1 MLEIYALRLIIVIFL
16 MGVYWVMMKYD
27 LLNTYK
33 NYLLT
38 LYRPDTANTYYK
50 KLCTLF
56 DGQNFLDTAN
66 NLNIDKI
73 LDKLGNI
80 QHKNRFSQSKNAF
93 LHFCVFQNITLSA
106 DILEIIE
113 QLENGTRKKHRKLN
127 SVEFVQVDKKIKRIR
142 NKKLKLSYQTIIATG
157 LRVSELSSINPQDC
171 TVTNDTITFS
181 FVGKG
186 GASEVVTVQESAY
199 SKLYQDLKE
208 LIDGTSKDKKIFY
221 SANYLQRQA
230 KELGFACHDLR
241 RACAK
246 LEYKKSRSKK
256 QVMEKLRHSSIKT
269 TKIYLKSKI
278 KI

>member
-1 MLEIYALRLIIVIFL
+1 
-16 MGVYWVMMKYD
+16 MMKYD

-38 LYRPDTANTYYK
+38 LYRPDTADTYYK

-73 LDKLGNI
+73 LDKLGTI
-80 QHKNRFSQSKNAF
+80 KQRNRFSQSKNAF
-93 LHFCVFQNITLSA
+93 LHFCTFQNIILSS
-106 DILEIIE
+106 DTLEIIE
-113 QLENGTRKKHRKLN
+113 QLENGTRKKHRKLKPI
-127 SVEFVQVDKKIKRIR
+127 EFVQVDNKIKRIR

-157 LRVSELSSINPQDC
+157 LRVSELSGINPEDC
-171 TVTNDTITFS
+171 TITDDTITFS

-186 GASEVVTVQESAY
+186 GNNEVVTVQKIAY
-199 SKLYQDLKE
+199 SKLYQSLKK
-208 LIDGTSKDKKIFY
+208 LICGTPKDKKVFY

-230 KELGFACHDLR
+230 KELGFTCHDLR

-256 QVMEKLRHSSIKT
+256 HVKEKLRHASIKT
-269 TKIYLKSKI
+269 TKIYLRSKI

>member
-1 MLEIYALRLIIVIFL
+1 
-16 MGVYWVMMKYD
+16 MKYD
-27 LLNTYK
+27 LLSAYK
-33 NYLLT
+33 NYLLV

-56 DGQNFLDTAN
+56 EGQSLTDTAN
-66 NLNIDKI
+66 NLDIDKI
-73 LDKLGNI
+73 LDNLGTI
-80 QHKNRFSQSKNAF
+80 KHKNRFSQSKNAF

-113 QLENGTRKKHRKLN
+113 QLERTTRKKHRKLKPI
-127 SVEFVQVDKKIKRIR
+127 EFVQVDKKIKRIR

-157 LRVSELSSINPQDC
+157 LRVSELSGINPENC
-171 TVTNDTITFS
+171 TVTNNTITFS

-186 GASEVVTVQESAY
+186 GKNEVVEVQAAAY
-199 SKLYQDLKE
+199 SKLYQSLKE

-230 KELGFACHDLR
+230 KELGFTCHDLR

-256 QVMEKLRHSSIKT
+256 QVKEKLRHANIKT
-269 TKIYLKSKI
+269 TKIYLKSKV